1 MTQFVTLEVLMIDV
15 TVKIPEDRVGEFY
28 ELVGRWLS
36 GEQTG
41 GTEAS
46 VAANW
51 TNSEEDV
58 AFARAI
64 WGKFSP
70 RAKALFTLLMA
81 HPGQRITGEEIA
93 KTLDIPNGM
102 YGVAG
107 VLAWP
112 GRHSAAVGRVLPIC
126 WESGSYWLEQDVAD
140 LFRKAQE

>member
-1 MTQFVTLEVLMIDV
+1 MIDV

-41 GTEAS
+41 GSDASEAS
-46 VAANW
+46 VATQW
-51 TNSEEDV
+51 TNSDEDV
-58 AFARAI
+58 ALARVM

-70 RAKALFTLLMA
+70 RAKALFALLME
-81 HPGQRITGEEIA
+81 HPGHRITGEDIA
-93 KTLDIPNGM
+93 TTLDIPNGM

-112 GRHSAAVGRVLPIC
+112 GRHSAAVGRVLPIH
-126 WESGSYWLEQDVAD
+126 WESGSYWVDQEVAD
-140 LFRKAQE
+140 LFRKAQG